1 MRRRLT
7 NALMTLPAALVSVP
21 ALAQKSAD
29 RPDYWHYGWDWGWGH
44 MIFGSLMMIL
54 FWGGIILVIVLA
66 VRWLGGRSSQ
76 GAGSQLPGK
85 RALDILQ
92 ERFARGEID
101 KEEFEE
107 RKRLLSDGDYRLLWN
122 RS

>member
-7 NALMTLPAALVSVP
+7 NVLMALPAALVSVP
-21 ALAQKSAD
+21 ALAQTSAD
-29 RPDYWHYGWDWGWGH
+29 RPEYWQHGWNWGWGH
-44 MIFGSLMMIL
+44 MIFGGFMMIL
-54 FWGGIILVIVLA
+54 FWGAIILMIVLA

-76 GAGSQLPGK
+76 GVASELPGK

-107 RKRLLSDGDYRLLWN
+107 RRRILGE
-122 RS
+122 

>member
-7 NALMTLPAALVSVP
+7 NALMALPAALASVP
-21 ALAQKSAD
+21 ALAQPPAD

-44 MIFGSLMMIL
+44 MIFGSVMMIL

-76 GAGSQLPGK
+76 GAGSQSPGK

-107 RKRLLSDGDYRLLWN
+107 RKRLLSD
-122 RS
+122 

>member
-7 NALMTLPAALVSVP
+7 NSLMALAAALVSVP
-21 ALAQKSAD
+21 ALAQTSAD

-54 FWGGIILVIVLA
+54 LWGGIVVVIVLA
-66 VRWLGGRSSQ
+66 VRWLGSGSSH
-76 GAGSQLPGK
+76 GTTPATSRNK
-85 RALDILQ
+85 ALDILQ

-101 KEEFEE
+101 REEFEE
-107 RKRLLSDGDYRLLWN
+107 RRRLLSD
-122 RS
+122 